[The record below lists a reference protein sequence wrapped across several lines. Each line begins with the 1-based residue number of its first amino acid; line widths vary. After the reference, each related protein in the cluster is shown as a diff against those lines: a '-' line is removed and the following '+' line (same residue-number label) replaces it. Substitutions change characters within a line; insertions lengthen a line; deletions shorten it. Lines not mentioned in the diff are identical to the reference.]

1 MHSIFL
7 KKEQRVHVMA
17 ISLKPLTPHFG
28 AELTGVDIARPLS
41 DAAFAE
47 IRSAFDQYSVLVL
60 PNQPL
65 TDDQQVAFSERFGIL
80 EGTRALNPGTGT
92 PFARQSN
99 LDIKSGETI
108 PADDRRMFYQKAN
121 MLWHADS
128 TFKAVPSLCS
138 VLSARE
144 IPPAGGAT
152 EFVSTRIAYDD
163 LSDAEQAAFDDLTIE
178 HDFVYSRGTVG
189 FKMAESE
196 AADFPPVRHKLVRT
210 NGNTGQRSLMI
221 GAHAKLVV
229 GWPEDKGRALLDD
242 LLARATRP
250 EKVYRHEWR
259 NDDVVIWD
267 NQACLHRATPY
278 DTVNHRRLMQRTTIS
293 SGIPTHS
300 A

>member
-1 MHSIFL
+1 
-7 KKEQRVHVMA
+7 MA
-17 ISLKPLTPHFG
+17 ISLKPLTPQFG
-28 AELTGVDIARPLS
+28 AELTGVDISRPLS
-41 DAAFAE
+41 DAAFGE
-47 IRSAFDQYSVLVL
+47 IRSAFDRYSVLVL

-65 TDDQQVAFSERFGIL
+65 TDEQQVAFSERFGIL
-80 EGTRALNPGTGT
+80 EGTRVLNPGSGT

-108 PADDRRMFYQKAN
+108 PPDDRRMFYQKAN

-163 LSDAEQAAFDDLTIE
+163 LSEAEKAMCEDLTIE

-189 FKMAESE
+189 FEMAPSE
-196 AADFPPVRHKLVRT
+196 AETFPAARHKLVRT
-210 NGNTGQRSLMI
+210 NENNGRHSLMI
-221 GAHAKLVV
+221 GAHARSVV
-229 GWPEDKGRALLDD
+229 GWSEEKGRAFLDD
-242 LLARATRP
+242 LLARATKP

-259 NDDVVIWD
+259 NHDVVIWD

-293 SGIPTHS
+293 SRVPAHP